1 MQKAKTTQMVIAGAV
16 GCILFIIFSW
26 WLGLIAAGL
35 AFLGFEI
42 KNFTDEKLVDVFG
55 EEISTKFA
63 RPEVVTV
70 LRKFYDSQV

>member
-1 MQKAKTTQMVIAGAV
+1 VSGTRQRQM
-16 GCILFIIFSW
+16 LS
-26 WLGLIAAGL
+26 
-35 AFLGFEI
+35 
-42 KNFTDEKLVDVFG
+42 NG